1 MLFFVVESEVN
12 FEASDAFI
20 LVLVVG
26 DVGDAPE
33 VASAVGGMRAV
44 VAESEVAMH
53 ELDIFEGSDG
63 VGDFH
68 GIFILLEFLYI
79 WRFVCGRTGFG
90 QTRTTLYLYI

>member
-1 MLFFVVESEVN
+1 
-12 FEASDAFI
+12 
-20 LVLVVG
+20 
-26 DVGDAPE
+26 
-33 VASAVGGMRAV
+33 
-44 VAESEVAMH
+44 MH